1 MRRACRIKIRAAAI
15 RVDHLRNCYS
25 DACCPD
31 VTSIEADT
39 RRLERTAVDVGFES
53 GQNIEITDMHNFS
66 VCGDC
71 AFLIFSFSFTAGLPA
86 LHGSEPGQVRKEAAT
101 AIFCKCRGSGSPPFF
116 VQLGGSDEYHLP
128 QLHASM
134 IHTVSYGLSLKI

>member
-1 MRRACRIKIRAAAI
+1 MPRACRIKIRAAAI
-15 RVDHLRNCYS
+15 RVAHLRNCYS
-25 DACCPD
+25 DACCSD
-31 VTSIEADT
+31 ATSIEADT
-39 RRLERTAVDVGFES
+39 RRLGRTAVDVDSKS
-53 GQNIEITDMHNFS
+53 GQNIEIADMHNFS

-101 AIFCKCRGSGSPPFF
+101 AIFCKCRGSGSPPFLCRLDGWTDTSF
-116 VQLGGSDEYHLP
+116 
-128 QLHASM
+128 QLHASR

>member
-1 MRRACRIKIRAAAI
+1 MWRACKIKIRAAAI
-15 RVDHLRNCYS
+15 RADHLRNCYS

-31 VTSIEADT
+31 AASIEADT
-39 RRLERTAVDVGFES
+39 RRLQRTVVDVGLES
-53 GQNIEITDMHNFS
+53 GQNIKITDMHNFS

-116 VQLGGSDEYHLP
+116 VQVGWIGRVPSS

-134 IHTVSYGLSLKI
+134 IHTVRYGLR